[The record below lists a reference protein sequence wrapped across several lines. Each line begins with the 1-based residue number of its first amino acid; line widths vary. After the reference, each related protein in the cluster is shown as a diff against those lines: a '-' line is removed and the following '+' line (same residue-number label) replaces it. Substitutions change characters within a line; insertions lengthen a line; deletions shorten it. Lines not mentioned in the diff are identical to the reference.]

1 MMDALFPD
9 DLSPHFGAGR
19 PSQRQDT
26 PAGPHQS
33 DTADAEAKRRKIRKG
48 TRSCWECKR
57 RKIRCTFTSHR
68 DTVCIGC
75 RRRSTKCVSQEFPEE
90 ASAPADRS
98 RYMGD
103 RIVRVEALVE
113 QLVKTVGTGGGPGHA
128 PDTLPGSN
136 EDLTSAV
143 GIPTPS
149 ASSDSGLSSHNL
161 LLHEL
166 PEVRV
171 MNPRSILSR
180 AETSSEPWL

>member
-1 MMDALFPD
+1 MDMFTADTP
-9 DLSPHFGAGR
+9 FGAVRQPQGQDGPDVVSPPHSTR
-19 PSQRQDT
+19 PSD
-26 PAGPHQS
+26 S
-33 DTADAEAKRRKIRKG
+33 ADSEARRRKIRKG

-98 RYMGD
+98 RYMSD

-113 QLVKTVGTGGGPGHA
+113 QLVKTVGTGVGQTSE
-128 PDTLPGSN
+128 TLPGN
-136 EDLTSAV
+136 TEDLAPAA

-149 ASSDSGLSSHNL
+149 ASSDSSLSSHNL
-161 LLHEL
+161 SLHEL
-166 PEVRV
+166 REVLV
-171 MNPRSILSR
+171 SNPFP
-180 AETSSEPWL
+180 A

>member
-1 MMDALFPD
+1 MDVLFTD
-9 DLSPHFGAGR
+9 DPPLPFSAGAGR
-19 PSQRQDT
+19 HSQGQDA

-33 DTADAEAKRRKIRKG
+33 DTADSEAKRRKIRKG

-98 RYMGD
+98 RFMGD

-113 QLVKTVGTGGGPGHA
+113 QLVKTVGAGAGHA
-128 PDTLPGSN
+128 PETLPGNN
-136 EDLTSAV
+136 EDLTSVV
-143 GIPTPS
+143 GIPTPA

-166 PEVRV
+166 TEVRV
-171 MNPRSILSR
+171 GDPGPIPSY
-180 AETSSEPWL
+180 AETSSEPCL

>member
-1 MMDALFPD
+1 MDVLFTD
-9 DLSPHFGAGR
+9 DPPPFGAGR
-19 PSQRQDT
+19 HSQGQNA
-26 PAGPHQS
+26 PADPHQP
-33 DTADAEAKRRKIRKG
+33 DTADSEAKRRKIRKG

-98 RYMGD
+98 RFMGD

-113 QLVKTVGTGGGPGHA
+113 QLVKTVGAGGGHA
-128 PDTLPGSN
+128 PETLPGCN
-136 EDLTSAV
+136 EDSTSVV

-166 PEVRV
+166 TEVRV
-171 MNPRSILSR
+171 VDPGSILSC
-180 AETSSEPWL
+180 AKTSSEPWL

>member
-1 MMDALFPD
+1 MDALFTD
-9 DLSPHFGAGR
+9 DPPPPFGAGR
-19 PSQRQDT
+19 PSQGQDS
-26 PAGPHQS
+26 PAGPHQLGI

-113 QLVKTVGTGGGPGHA
+113 QLVKTVGTGAGPA
-128 PDTLPGSN
+128 PETLPGNN
-136 EDLTSAV
+136 EDLASVV
-143 GIPTPS
+143 GIPTPA

-166 PEVRV
+166 TEVCAVDRW
-171 MNPRSILSR
+171 SILCC
-180 AETSSEPWL
+180 AKTSSEPCL